1 MKKYFIILIFSMAST
16 LSVADTK
23 LKYIENNCV
32 NAYEGV
38 EILLQFL
45 YKFDGNLPTIKET
58 KIKNIQFLLSQ
69 FSDYKNS
76 MAVRRQAFGE
86 LFNDPD
92 YYQFLIQDKS
102 SNLIKEL
109 EEFKSKSNPTKDK
122 NLIQALPK
130 VTSSGIYENPY
141 LKIRKLVKIQ
151 NNVRDF
157 FEELESSKTKLEAL
171 KEDHRLSKSLDSN
184 PQRLGFEIGMNK
196 TSMIQVIECN
206 LEHLEAKRVFK

>member
-23 LKYIENNCV
+23 LKYIENNCI
-32 NAYEGV
+32 NAYERV

-76 MAVRRQAFGE
+76 MAVRRQAFEE

-130 VTSSGIYENPY
+130 ISNSGIYENPY

-196 TSMIQVIECN
+196 TSIIQVIECN

>member
-1 MKKYFIILIFSMAST
+1 MAST
-16 LSVADTK
+16 FSVADTK
-23 LKYIENNCV
+23 LKYIENNCI

-69 FSDYKNS
+69 FSDYTNS
-76 MAVRRQAFGE
+76 MVVRRQAFGE

-102 SNLIKEL
+102 FNLIKEL
-109 EEFKSKSNPTKDK
+109 EELKLKSNPTKDK

-130 VTSSGIYENPY
+130 VSSSGVYENPY

-171 KEDHRLSKSLDSN
+171 KEDQRLSKSLDSN

-196 TSMIQVIECN
+196 TSIIQVIECN

>member
-1 MKKYFIILIFSMAST
+1 MKKYFIVLIFSMAST
-16 LSVADTK
+16 FSVADTK
-23 LKYIENNCV
+23 LKYIENNCI

-69 FSDYKNS
+69 FSDYTNS
-76 MAVRRQAFGE
+76 MVVRRQAFGE

-102 SNLIKEL
+102 FNLIKEL
-109 EEFKSKSNPTKDK
+109 EELKLKSNPTKDK

-130 VTSSGIYENPY
+130 VSSSGVYENPY

-171 KEDHRLSKSLDSN
+171 KEDQRLSKSLDSN

-196 TSMIQVIECN
+196 TSIIQVIECN